1 MISAFLLIN
10 SKKDHKHVLKESL
23 RKIKELIEINETF
36 GVYDFVAKI
45 ESSDEERLRE
55 IVVWKIKKLDSLKSV
70 IILKT
75 IKSTSYY
82 SINNKIS
89 QDIRTTDTIL

>member
-1 MISAFLLIN
+1 MTSVFLLIN
-10 SKKDHKHVLKESL
+10 SKKDHKPVLKESL

-45 ESSDEERLRE
+45 ESPDEERLQE
-55 IVVWKIKKLDSLKSV
+55 IVVCKIKKLDSVKLV
-70 IILKT
+70 MILKT

-82 SINNKIS
+82 SINNTVP
-89 QDIRTTDTIL
+89 QDI